1 MAELNPNQRKMLE
14 DAMARRKSAAQAAQ
28 AERPDPKPRA
38 NVPTSDYV
46 RKLNESIAKDHAIAF
61 DLKKNRVDAAL
72 KEWDNIV
79 GPRFANARIEDAGIF
94 QRVNSR
100 VERIVAG
107 GPLHKNSM
115 VLTGH
120 LGVGKTWTGYAYARR
135 LLEEGVLQPNEI
147 LHGTEIG
154 LLTSLS
160 LATFDRADKI
170 QEFLKPQHKFYFI
183 DEVGRATFKTSELRH
198 EIWYAII
205 NHAYE
210 NHIPVVL
217 TTNKSTS
224 ATGVVDAKSNRRYTT
239 EMEQWIGEA
248 AYDRLK
254 YMTGEDGVI
263 VPGDVNKRGAVNTM
277 LDNAGSNGNMA
288 LSSQPAPT
296 KENPRTRTSQKKANP
311 PRVQENKPP
320 VQDNFPF

>member
-1 MAELNPNQRKMLE
+1 MAELNEKQRKMLE
-14 DAMARRKSAAQAAQ
+14 DAMNRRKAAAEAAQ
-28 AERPDPKPRA
+28 AERPSPKPRA
-38 NVPTSDYV
+38 SVDPSEYV
-46 RKLNESIAKDHAIAF
+46 RKLNESIAKDHAIAS
-61 DLKKNRVDAAL
+61 DLKNNRIETAL
-72 KEWDNIV
+72 SEWDNIV
-79 GPRFANARIEDAGIF
+79 GLRFANARIEEPSIRK
-94 QRVNSR
+94 RVESR
-100 VERIVAG
+100 VDRIVAG

-154 LLTSLS
+154 LLTPLS

-198 EIWYAII
+198 EVWYAII

-224 ATGVVDAKSNRRYTT
+224 AGNVVDIKSNRQYTT

-263 VPGDVNKRGAVNTM
+263 VPGDSNKRGVANTM
-277 LDNAGSNGNMA
+277 FDAAGSSTPN
-288 LSSQPAPT
+288 STQ
-296 KENPRTRTSQKKANP
+296 KESPKTRRPRTPVKAKEQV
-311 PRVQENKPP
+311 REAP
-320 VQDNFPF
+320 VKDNFPF

>member
-1 MAELNPNQRKMLE
+1 MTGLNAKQAQMLE
-14 DAMARRKSAAQAAQ
+14 DAMERRRAATQAAQ
-28 AERPDPKPRA
+28 SEHPPPKPRQT
-38 NVPTSDYV
+38 VDTSEYV
-46 RKLNESIAKDHAIAF
+46 RKLNESIAKDQEIAAN
-61 DLKKNRVDAAL
+61 LKKTRIDSAL
-72 KEWDNIV
+72 REWDTIV
-79 GPRFANARIEDAGIF
+79 GPRFANARVEDQGILR
-94 QRVNSR
+94 RVNSR

-135 LLEEGVLQPNEI
+135 LLEEGVLQPSEI

-224 ATGVVDAKSNRRYTT
+224 STAVIDAKSNRQYTT

-254 YMTGEDGVI
+254 YMTGEDGVV

-277 LDNAGSNGNMA
+277 LDN
-288 LSSQPAPT
+288 LPAPNAT
-296 KENPRTRTSQKKANP
+296 STQRKAPTRSAPR
-311 PRVQENKPP
+311 KPP
-320 VQDNFPF
+320 PKDYNPF

>member
-1 MAELNPNQRKMLE
+1 MAELNERQRKLLE
-14 DAMARRKSAAQAAQ
+14 DAMNRRRKSAEAAQ
-28 AERPDPKPRA
+28 AERPKAKPASDFDPTEYAR
-38 NVPTSDYV
+38 
-46 RKLNESIAKDHAIAF
+46 RLNESIAKDHALAA
-61 DLKKNRVDAAL
+61 DLKKSRVDSAL
-72 KEWDNIV
+72 REWDSIV
-79 GPRFANARIEDAGIF
+79 GLRFANARIDSENESILN
-94 QRVNSR
+94 RVESR
-100 VERIVAG
+100 VARIVAG

-135 LLEEGVLQPNEI
+135 LLEEGMLQPAEI

-154 LLTSLS
+154 LLSPLS
-160 LATFDRADKI
+160 LATYDRAEKI
-170 QEFLKPQHKFYFI
+170 QNFLNPQHKFYFI

-217 TTNKSTS
+217 TTNKSTRS
-224 ATGVVDAKSNRRYTT
+224 AQIVDAQSNRKYTT

-254 YMTGEDGVI
+254 YMTGDDGVI
-263 VPGDVNKRGAVNTM
+263 VPGDVNKRGEVNTM
-277 LDNAGSNGNMA
+277 LDNAGSE
-288 LSSQPAPT
+288 P
-296 KENPRTRTSQKKANP
+296 NP
-311 PRVQENKPP
+311 NKPLGKKEP
-320 VQDNFPF
+320 AKTSTAPARKPASKKTVEPQPQVDDYYPF

>member
-1 MAELNPNQRKMLE
+1 MAELNEKQRKMLE
-14 DAMARRKSAAQAAQ
+14 DAMNRRRASAQAAQ
-28 AERPDPKPRA
+28 AERPAPKPRA
-38 NVPTSDYV
+38 SVDPSEYV
-46 RKLNESIAKDHAIAF
+46 RKLNESIAKDHAIAA

-72 KEWDNIV
+72 KEWDSIV
-79 GPRFANARIEDAGIF
+79 GLRFANARIEEPGILK
-94 QRVNSR
+94 RVDSR

-224 ATGVVDAKSNRRYTT
+224 ATGVVDAKTNRQYTT

-263 VPGDVNKRGAVNTM
+263 VPGDVNKRAAVNTM
-277 LDNAGSNGNMA
+277 LDSTGGKGNVP
-288 LSSQPAPT
+288 LPT
-296 KENPRTRTSQKKANP
+296 KAETAQRTTRAPQRRSAP
-311 PRVQENKPP
+311 PKSNSAQKPP
-320 VQDNFPF
+320 VKDNFPF

>member
-1 MAELNPNQRKMLE
+1 MAELNEKQRKMLE
-14 DAMARRKSAAQAAQ
+14 DAMNRRRASAQAAQ
-28 AERPDPKPRA
+28 AERPAPKPRA
-38 NVPTSDYV
+38 SVDPSEYV
-46 RKLNESIAKDHAIAF
+46 RKLNESIARDHAIAA

-72 KEWDNIV
+72 KEWDSIV
-79 GPRFANARIEDAGIF
+79 GLRFANARIEEPGILK
-94 QRVNSR
+94 RVDSR

-224 ATGVVDAKSNRRYTT
+224 ATGVVDAKTNRQYTT

-263 VPGDVNKRGAVNTM
+263 VPGDVNKRAAVNTM
-277 LDNAGSNGNMA
+277 LDSTGGKGNVP
-288 LSSQPAPT
+288 LPT
-296 KENPRTRTSQKKANP
+296 KAETAQRTTRAPQRRSAPPKSNSAQKPLVK
-311 PRVQENKPP
+311 
-320 VQDNFPF
+320 DNFPF